1 MKESR
6 LRSDKQYIMIELK
19 CKENPALKETEF
31 QLISESLRTQMIRN
45 RLCCELPRGTVIP
58 WDSFPFDHLRM
69 LWHYMIDKDNVITF
83 YFEDRQERMLILQA
97 LKDWRNESIHK
108 DK

>member
-1 MKESR
+1 
-6 LRSDKQYIMIELK
+6 MIELK
-19 CKENPALKETEF
+19 CKDNPALDETEF
-31 QLISESLRTQMIRN
+31 SLLSDSLRTQMIRN

-58 WDSFPFDHLRM
+58 WDSFPFDHLQM
-69 LWHYMIDKDNVITF
+69 LWHYNIDKDNKIAF

-97 LKDWRNESIHK
+97 LRDWRNSSIHK